1 MITWKPVLICAIA
14 LGAIADPVNVGYYAT
29 GSAGDWTLNFQVN
42 NNLAG
47 APDQD
52 LYLFGLAL
60 SAPDVVGSPTAI
72 PTWDNSG
79 LGGSNT
85 LYNNVWLDASAS
97 QLLPGAMLSGF
108 EVHESDLTLP
118 QTVQWFAFTS
128 GSTAYPGGGNF
139 GDPFNPGSE
148 GLATNLP
155 EPNSGMMLAGVLAGF
170 LLLRRRRQAW
180 GVSRG
185 LPGLR
190 PAAPAGKR
198 VRGLKVCPTTHLSPF

>member
-14 LGAIADPVNVGYYAT
+14 LGAFSAAADPITVGYFAS
-29 GSAGDWTLNFQVN
+29 GSAGDWTLDFLVS

-52 LYLFGLAL
+52 LYFFGVAL
-60 SAPDVVGSPTAI
+60 SASDVVGSPAGYDPTAI
-72 PTWDNSG
+72 STWDNSG

-85 LYNNVWLDASAS
+85 LYNNVWLDGSAS

-108 EVHESDLTLP
+108 EVHVSDLTLP

-128 GSTAYPGGGNF
+128 GSSAYTGGGNF
-139 GDPFNPGSE
+139 GDPFNPGFE

-155 EPNSGMMLAGVLAGF
+155 EANAGMMLAGVLAGF
-170 LLLRRRRQAW
+170 LLLRRRRHA
-180 GVSRG
+180 
-185 LPGLR
+185 
-190 PAAPAGKR
+190 
-198 VRGLKVCPTTHLSPF
+198 